1 MRRLEGSYKVAFR
14 FMVHHIVLCKL
25 QPGVEDEQVEW
36 IMRQTRIRLLKINE
50 VRAIGCGK
58 RIELGSGWAFFFSTD
73 FESME
78 KMAEGH
84 EDPVYERFLNEVIGP
99 YVSEQQALSYE
110 TEPGK
115 DVRYS

>member
-1 MRRLEGSYKVAFR
+1 
-14 FMVHHIVLCKL
+14 MVHHVVLCKL
-25 QPGVEDEQVEW
+25 HPGVEDDQVEW
-36 IMRQTRIRLLKINE
+36 IMRQTRIRLLKIDE

-58 RIELGSGWAFFFSTD
+58 RIELGNEWDFFFSAD

-78 KMAEGH
+78 KMGIGH
-84 EDPVYERFLNEVIGP
+84 SDPVYERFLTEVIAL
-99 YVSEQQALSYE
+99 YVSEQQALCYE